1 MSEWSPE
8 HHSTSTKSWSHPVC
22 GIHAARSTNQVK
34 VLALGCTPRVSSAVI
49 AMTFVL
55 QRFLWIVVNR
65 LHASNSWQSRDLRAI
80 FITHQHSDDNAGY
93 GPLFLLGWIT
103 QKRLLHW
110 RRALTSSSTKRSTD
124 RTSSRAMR
132 RSRALIAS
140 TSLPVIRTL
149 KTSAA

>member
-8 HHSTSTKSWSHPVC
+8 HHSTSTKSWRHPVC

-80 FITHQHSDDNAGY
+80 
-93 GPLFLLGWIT
+93 
-103 QKRLLHW
+103 
-110 RRALTSSSTKRSTD
+110 
-124 RTSSRAMR
+124 SSRINTPTTMPDTGRCFCLAGLL
-132 RSRALIAS
+132 RSGYCTREG
-140 TSLPVIRTL
+140 R
-149 KTSAA
+149 